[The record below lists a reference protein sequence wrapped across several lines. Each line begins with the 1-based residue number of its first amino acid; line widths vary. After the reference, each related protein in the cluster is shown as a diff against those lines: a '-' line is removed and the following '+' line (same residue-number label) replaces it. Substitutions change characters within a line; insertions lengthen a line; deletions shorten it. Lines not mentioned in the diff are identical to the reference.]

1 MTSAF
6 LSLSIASMPIDFSRN
21 LYPLLFIGQII
32 SQIPRAIALPYA
44 GRLAN
49 LLLPS
54 TEIARAVAFG
64 SSGFTMGLGLGYIIP
79 AAVVTNQHA
88 ILSPRSDVWEN
99 ASDDLSDNSVEAP
112 SKYFFDFH
120 LMNRE
125 MFWLNLITSILSL
138 IICIGL
144 FLLYKSDPE
153 PLNYAERRRS
163 EALIQIK
170 SRSAQFK
177 EFLKAYKE
185 MIQNIGFVFLLI
197 SFMCI
202 HGLVLGFLKLQ
213 SYLST
218 TRRS

>member
-6 LSLSIASMPIDFSRN
+6 LSLSIASMPMDFSRN

-88 ILSPRSDVWEN
+88 ILSPN
-99 ASDDLSDNSVEAP
+99 ASTSVILSDNSVEVP
-112 SKYFFDFH
+112 SKYYFDFH

-144 FLLYKSDPE
+144 LLLYKSDPE

-163 EALIQIK
+163 EALVQIK
-170 SRSAQFK
+170 SRSDQFK
-177 EFLKAYKE
+177 EFLKAYKK
-185 MIQNIGFVFLLI
+185 IVQNNNFVFLLI

-202 HGLVLGFLKLQ
+202 HGLVMGFFK
-213 SYLST
+213 SKK
-218 TRRS
+218 

>member
-1 MTSAF
+1 
-6 LSLSIASMPIDFSRN
+6 MPMDFSRN

-88 ILSPRSDVWEN
+88 ILSPN
-99 ASDDLSDNSVEAP
+99 ASTSVDLSDNSVEAP

-202 HGLVLGFLKLQ
+202 HGLVLEFSNSKVI
-213 SYLST
+213 
-218 TRRS
+218 